1 MTARPIRRNAQ
12 TPDRNGKIFYTSTTS
27 LSHISKLMGIILIL
41 LCMNG
46 IEYLLRSGKK
56 ILEIAYRLPV
66 GSADGKPV

>member
-1 MTARPIRRNAQ
+1 MRE
-12 TPDRNGKIFYTSTTS
+12 
-27 LSHISKLMGIILIL
+27 LMGIILIL